1 MFQPCGT
8 SRDAYIDCNYQ
19 AVKQISASFKPYTS
33 VQRIAQLWRRIQEIQ
48 SELRTMIDADWDKLS
63 VHRSP
68 SSVWSLTRSPTAT
81 YKTLLSL

>member
-1 MFQPCGT
+1 MFQSCGF
-8 SRDAYIDCNYQ
+8 SRGAYIDCVRQ

-63 VHRSP
+63 VRCSP
-68 SSVWSLTRSPTAT
+68 LSVWLLTRAPTAT